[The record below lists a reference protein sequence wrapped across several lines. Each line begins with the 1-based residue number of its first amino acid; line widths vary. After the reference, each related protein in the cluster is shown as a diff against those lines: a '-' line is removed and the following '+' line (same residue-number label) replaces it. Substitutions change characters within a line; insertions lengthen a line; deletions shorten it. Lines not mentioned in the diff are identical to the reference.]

1 MKQCCYDTFTQA
13 FEEVISFLE
22 QKHITSIEDVIGSL
36 KGSVNMLKKAKR
48 EQFRRAGITD
58 DNNNL

>member
-22 QKHITSIEDVIGSL
+22 QKHINSIEDVIGAL
-36 KGSVNMLKKAKR
+36 KGSVNMLKKAKK
-48 EQFRRAGITD
+48 EQFRRAGVTD